1 MSYNPTLPI
10 DIFVCY
16 GKQRDALYPHWMLMG
31 CSRNAALATWYHST
45 GGPTRHKPYS
55 VMIQA
60 GKPVDSPGIQSREY
74 LGSVDP
80 KHSRKITAA
89 ANRVPAQQCQ
99 KYVVALIAELE
110 KQQLLPCGHAARL
123 NRKVQM
129 SATARDYAQQHPV
142 PPPQI
147 ISPNSSSQPNLSVG
161 PGKFRLPHL
170 RSQFSFK

>member
-1 MSYNPTLPI
+1 
-10 DIFVCY
+10 
-16 GKQRDALYPHWMLMG
+16 MG

-80 KHSRKITAA
+80 KHSREITAA

-142 PPPQI
+142 PPPQT